1 MAGGSDFR
9 STQYGVTNYFT
20 DSVLTLL
27 PKATAWTK
35 IGSLPRKLY
44 LPAASVVSGKM
55 RLVGGIARTE
65 DLTENDFRR
74 EVIQMLREGLLQKNF
89 FGLIQIMCLAS
100 LNDAFLLSGS
110 RV

>member
-35 IGSLPRKLY
+35 IASLPRKLY
-44 LPAASVVSGKM
+44 LRAASVVSGKM
-55 RLVGGIARTE
+55 RLVGGIARTD
-65 DLTENDFRR
+65 DLKENDFRT
-74 EVIQMLREGLLQKNF
+74 EVINIKEGLLQKNCF
-89 FGLIQIMCLAS
+89 VLIQIMCIAS
-100 LNDAFLLSGS
+100 FSGT